1 MTKLYE
7 LANDYMEIVNLEGQA
22 PEEQLELIKSVIQE
36 EVNNKSGNII
46 KLIKNIESDVKAID
60 EEIKRLNS
68 IKKIKNNTINN
79 IKEYTKQNLVNMD
92 IKKIQ
97 TPFGNISIRNNPPS
111 LNIPDET
118 LVPDNFK
125 EKVVEYVISSENK
138 KAIKEILKEGNTVP
152 GCELTYGKS
161 IIIK

>member
-79 IKEYTKQNLVNMD
+79 IKEYTKQNLV
-92 IKKIQ
+92 K
-97 TPFGNISIRNNPPS
+97 G
-111 LNIPDET
+111 
-118 LVPDNFK
+118 
-125 EKVVEYVISSENK
+125 EYF
-138 KAIKEILKEGNTVP
+138 
-152 GCELTYGKS
+152 
-161 IIIK
+161 